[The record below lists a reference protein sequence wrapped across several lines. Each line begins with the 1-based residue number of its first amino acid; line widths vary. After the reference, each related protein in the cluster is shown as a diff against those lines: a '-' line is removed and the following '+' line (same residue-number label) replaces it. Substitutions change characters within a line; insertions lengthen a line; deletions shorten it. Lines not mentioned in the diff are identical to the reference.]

1 MLEEWR
7 RRSGAQGQAG
17 PSDVHQN
24 DRYPCLKTPWPTWK
38 GQFPSFFFYRHT
50 CKCPHTHI
58 HTLRIPSLNST
69 YPCREGDQLLA
80 IRTFCGHEIT
90 LEISSRKQ
98 EEGDKVLNRDKK
110 REGVGRREGVLW
122 ISSAVK
128 WTAHMC
134 WQGEKGKKLEWTL
147 IMAAVKI
154 TN

>member
-1 MLEEWR
+1 MT
-7 RRSGAQGQAG
+7 GTPA
-17 PSDVHQN
+17 
-24 DRYPCLKTPWPTWK
+24 LKLPDPPEK
-38 GQFPSFFFYRHT
+38 ASSPPFFLQTHMQVST
-50 CKCPHTHI
+50 HTHI